1 MRDTSG
7 RSAYHE
13 AGHGCIAIACQVPV
27 SFVSIEDVWRP
38 DAIGV
43 IETAVTFGQMDS
55 EALVLFSLAGGVAE
69 QRHLACER
77 TQLGDAG
84 DLNIV
89 RLLVS
94 SDCMLEDIT
103 AGCRVQQV
111 PRTSDRVTA
120 VVDVWRGRAER
131 LVDQNWNWIVC
142 VAEALEQRRRLS
154 GAEIEVMRP
163 HAEQVTEQ

>member
-43 IETAVTFGQMDS
+43 IEMAVTFGQMECD
-55 EALVLFSLAGGVAE
+55 ALVLFSLAGGAAE
-69 QRHLACER
+69 QRHLDCSR

-84 DLNIV
+84 DLKTV
-89 RLLVS
+89 RTVLAGDL
-94 SDCMLEDIT
+94 MLEDI
-103 AGCRVQQV
+103 AHGRRC
-111 PRTSDRVTA
+111 DRVRDDSPRMMAA
-120 VVDVWRGRAER
+120 VDLWRRRAER
-131 LVDQNWNWIVC
+131 MVDQHWGWIVR
-142 VAEALEQRRRLS
+142 VAEALEQRRRMS
-154 GAEIEVMRP
+154 QTEIEELRP
-163 HAEQVTEQ
+163 DHG